1 MEPPRRRPYTKPGM
15 AARPLYDLSGIARVF
30 TNRNYA
36 IYAGGQSI
44 SLIGLWVQRLA
55 VGWLAW
61 ELTKSGFWLGA
72 VAFAD
77 LFPVMFIG
85 LFGGV
90 LADRVDQRHILL
102 VGQVVSLVQST
113 VLWAMTLAGV
123 ITIGWLVG
131 LTLCLGMVV
140 ALMQPARLSLV
151 PSLVRKEDVGG
162 AVAIHAVIFNLA
174 RFLGPAAAGLIIAS
188 SNVANAFLFNAASFV
203 PLIVALL
210 LLRIAPRAAR
220 PPASTGVF
228 ADVGSGLRY
237 AFGHPGIAPTLLL
250 MGATSLLV
258 RPVFELLPGFADHVF
273 HSDARGLATL
283 TSSVGLGALFA
294 GLWLAQRASAARF
307 ASIAMA
313 SAVALCLAGLVFGS
327 SSNLGVGAVALA
339 VAGFTSIGISVT
351 TQTLLQTGVDPAMRG
366 RVLSIWG
373 IVLRAVPAAGALV
386 MGWISDYAGLRAPLV
401 GASLLCLAAG
411 LLLTRTARR
420 DIRALEHGLGAP
432 RAASDEQVEGV
443 EGGK

>member
-1 MEPPRRRPYTKPGM
+1 MWFHTVSGM
-15 AARPLYDLSGIARVF
+15 AARPFYDLSGIARVF
-30 TNRNYA
+30 SNRNYA
-36 IYAGGQSI
+36 IYAAGQSI
-44 SLIGLWVQRLA
+44 SLIGLWVQRLG

-61 ELTKSGFWLGA
+61 ELTESGFWLGA

-90 LADRVDQRHILL
+90 LADRVDQRRILL
-102 VGQVVSLVQST
+102 VGQVLSLAQST
-113 VLWAMTLAGV
+113 VLWAMTLGGV

-131 LTLCLGMVV
+131 LTLWQGIVI

-151 PSLVRKEDVGG
+151 PSLVRAEDIGG

-174 RFLGPAAAGLIIAS
+174 RFLGPAAAGLIIAAS
-188 SNVANAFLFNAASFV
+188 TVANAFLFNAASFV

-210 LLRIAPRAAR
+210 LLRIAPRPAR
-220 PPASTGVF
+220 KAGPSGVLGDI
-228 ADVGSGLRY
+228 ASGLRY
-237 AFGHPGIAPTLLL
+237 AFGHPGIAATLLL

-258 RPVFELLPGFADHVF
+258 RPVFELLPGFADRIF
-273 HSDARGLATL
+273 QSDARGLATL
-283 TSSVGLGALFA
+283 TSSVGLGALIA
-294 GLWLAQRASAARF
+294 GLWLAQRASGVRF
-307 ASIAMA
+307 ASIAVS
-313 SAVALCLAGLVFGS
+313 SAVLLCLAGIVFGS
-327 SSNLGVGAVALA
+327 SSNLWIGAAALA

-373 IVLRAVPAAGALV
+373 IVLRAVPAAGALA
-386 MGWISDYAGLRAPLV
+386 MGWISDYAGLRTPLV
-401 GASLLCLAAG
+401 VGSVLCLATG
-411 LLLTRTARR
+411 LLLLSRTARHEMR
-420 DIRALEHGLGAP
+420 GLENRLAP
-432 RAASDEQVEGV
+432 PVSDEKIESV